1 MSIVATE
8 WGTGQVFWSMLWFF
22 LFFIWIWLLII
33 VFSDIFRSHD
43 LGGWGKALWTILIL
57 FVPFLGVLIYVI
69 ARGSSM
75 QERDMQQARD
85 SKQAMD
91 RYITETAKGA
101 APATSPVD
109 ELTKLADLHKS
120 GAINDD
126 EFAAMKAKVLA

>member
-1 MSIVATE
+1 VDYPLLNLFLT
-8 WGTGQVFWSMLWFF
+8 MLYFF
-22 LFFIWIWLLII
+22 LWIAWLFLLFRII
-33 VFSDIFRSHD
+33 LDIFRSHD
-43 LGGWGKALWTILIL
+43 LGGWGKAGWTILIL

-91 RYITETAKGA
+91 RYITETARGA
-101 APATSPVD
+101 APSTSPVD

>member
-1 MSIVATE
+1 MDYPLLNLFLT
-8 WGTGQVFWSMLWFF
+8 MLYFF
-22 LFFIWIWLLII
+22 LWIAWLFLLFRII
-33 VFSDIFRSHD
+33 LDIFRSHD

-75 QERDMQQARD
+75 QERDLQHARE
-85 SKQAMD
+85 SRQAMD
-91 RYITETAKGA
+91 RYITETARGA
-101 APATSPVD
+101 APSTSPVD

>member
-1 MSIVATE
+1 MDYPLLNLFLT
-8 WGTGQVFWSMLWFF
+8 MLYFF
-22 LFFIWIWLLII
+22 LWIAWLFLLFRII
-33 VFSDIFRSHD
+33 LDIFRSAD
-43 LGGWGKALWTILIL
+43 LGGWGKAGWTILIV

-75 QERDMQQARD
+75 QERDMQHARE
-85 SKQAMD
+85 SRQAMD
-91 RYITETAKGA
+91 RYITETARGA
-101 APATSPVD
+101 APSTSPVD

>member
-1 MSIVATE
+1 MDYPLLNLFLT
-8 WGTGQVFWSMLWFF
+8 MLYFF
-22 LFFIWIWLLII
+22 LWIAWLFLLFRII
-33 VFSDIFRSHD
+33 LDIFRSHD

-101 APATSPVD
+101 APASSPVD

>member
-1 MSIVATE
+1 MDYPLLNLFLT
-8 WGTGQVFWSMLWFF
+8 MLYFF
-22 LFFIWIWLLII
+22 LWIAWLFLLFRII
-33 VFSDIFRSHD
+33 LDIFRSQD

>member
-1 MSIVATE
+1 MLAYDYPIL
-8 WGTGQVFWSMLWFF
+8 GLFWTMLWVF
-22 LFFIWIWLLII
+22 LWIAWLFLLFRII
-33 VFSDIFRSHD
+33 LDIFRSHD

>member
-1 MSIVATE
+1 VDYPLLNLFLT
-8 WGTGQVFWSMLWFF
+8 MLYFF
-22 LFFIWIWLLII
+22 LWIAWLFLLFRII
-33 VFSDIFRSHD
+33 LDIFRSHD

>member
-1 MSIVATE
+1 MDYPLLNLFLT
-8 WGTGQVFWSMLWFF
+8 MLYFF
-22 LFFIWIWLLII
+22 LWIAWLFLLFRII
-33 VFSDIFRSHD
+33 IDIFRSHD

>member
-1 MSIVATE
+1 MDDPS
-8 WGTGQVFWSMLWFF
+8 
-22 LFFIWIWLLII
+22 
-33 VFSDIFRSHD
+33 
-43 LGGWGKALWTILIL
+43 IL

-75 QERDMQQARD
+75 QERDLQQARD

-91 RYITETAKGA
+91 RYITEMAKGA